1 MAEQRGFIAED
12 SAYAYGF
19 GAVPVNE
26 SHTRF
31 RLWAPDARQVR
42 LELEGQPGR
51 AYALGV
57 TRPERVRGVVG
68 AELREGRL
76 HFTIPGAPDETFVPH
91 VITFAVIPREEKP

>member
-1 MAEQRGFIAED
+1 VFLLPAESAVGDPDRGPRIIDQAWT
-12 SAYAYGF
+12 
-19 GAVPVNE
+19 GAG
-26 SHTRF
+26 
-31 RLWAPDARQVR
+31 LR